1 MEKFLIEHCSPT
13 LASLKTANL
22 FNYKYQDEVEL
33 YGYLRDLN
41 RQLSVKGVR
50 ATLLRK
56 YDHSALVYVFRES
69 KLQNDLDQPGVKQ
82 FMRQYGYDNPTAK
95 QAVAMLRK
103 RFATGDGFPHEIGL
117 FLGYPLGDVIG
128 YIENAGRN
136 SKCSGC
142 WKVYCNECE
151 AMKLFAKFDKCKNV
165 YRQLFAE
172 GRRSVEQ
179 LTVAV

>member
-22 FNYKYQDEVEL
+22 FNYKYTDEGEL
-33 YGYLRDLN
+33 YGYLRNLN
-41 RQLSVKGVR
+41 HQLSVKGVR

-103 RFATGDGFPHEIGL
+103 RFATDDGFPHEIGL